1 MKYFMKMVSPD
12 PGPPSSIMLVA
23 AVKAADTEG
32 LLSRVG
38 TGNLESQ
45 QNWLRW
51 PLTAD
56 LTTLL
61 HQMSY

>member
-23 AVKAADTEG
+23 TVKAADTEG
-32 LLSRVG
+32 SRVG

-61 HQMSY
+61 QQMSY